1 MDTIA
6 MLVNARSEFIWG
18 IKFGN
23 YQCVYSIILLFIYII
38 NYLSIKTIHDLLI
51 S

>member
-1 MDTIA
+1 
-6 MLVNARSEFIWG
+6 MLVVSLFEVLNLVIIG
-18 IKFGN
+18 
-23 YQCVYSIILLFIYII
+23 CVYSIILLFIYII